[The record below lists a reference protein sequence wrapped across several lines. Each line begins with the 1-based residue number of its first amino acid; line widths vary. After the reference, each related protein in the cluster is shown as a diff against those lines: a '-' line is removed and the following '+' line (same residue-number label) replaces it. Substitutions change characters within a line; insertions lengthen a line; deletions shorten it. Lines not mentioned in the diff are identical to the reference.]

1 MPKTIFIESEFFTRL
16 GAIVCPDRRMVFI
29 LIPAV
34 ILSSR
39 LHHKRINFESVA
51 DMECAYVLI
60 QCRKHGEVGCVS
72 RQRPVPEHTGQNRQV
87 LPT

>member
-1 MPKTIFIESEFFTRL
+1 
-16 GAIVCPDRRMVFI
+16 
-29 LIPAV
+29 
-34 ILSSR
+34 LSSR
-39 LHHKRINFESVA
+39 LHRKRINFESVA